1 MIRPG
6 TVWLTIGQASARV
19 ARSERTIR
27 RWIADGRL
35 AEYFGR
41 VDEHALVLAA
51 RDARQARNTP
61 RGATSQVSPR
71 MS

>member
-6 TVWLTIGQASARV
+6 KTWLTIEQASARV

-27 RWIADGRL
+27 RWIATGRL
-35 AEYFGR
+35 AEYLGR

-51 RDARQARNTP
+51 RDARHARNTP
-61 RGATSQVSPR
+61 RGASAQVSPR